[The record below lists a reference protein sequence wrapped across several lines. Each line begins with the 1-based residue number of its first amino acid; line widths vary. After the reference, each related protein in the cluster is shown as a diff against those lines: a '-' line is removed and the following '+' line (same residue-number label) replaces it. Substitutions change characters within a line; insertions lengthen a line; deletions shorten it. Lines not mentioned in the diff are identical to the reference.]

1 MSKQLFDSRGK
12 ARKYAAAHGGRVK
25 DRGKFFDKERW
36 AVVGADESAPEVG
49 ALVTIPCA
57 SRLEARELKAATNGK
72 IIDYTKG
79 KGEHI
84 VRDLEK
90 KGKRWAIQY
99 REAVAASPE
108 DEAVYESISDN
119 NLIETGR
126 DPSKCYPVATV
137 AEATAPEPD
146 VVTPAVLA
154 EVVEPIVIMTLKN
167 ISVTLG
173 DGKQLVMSRDH
184 EDFKTVAALFADGD
198 VEAMIEIMNVEKKQR
213 EWSFGKDICVIE
225 GKLFH
230 YGMVVEQ
237 TSIARRII
245 NDCEAGQDP
254 VKFVN
259 FFRKL
264 MQNPSFMAI
273 KHAYDFIEHN
283 DLEILED
290 GNIRAWKKVDHYG
303 RARNNVPNFKGM
315 TIMMPR
321 NQVQDDPSTTCSYG
335 LHVASKRYF
344 KDLFK
349 GGLLIEVSVS
359 PTDVVSV
366 PTDYNNSKCR
376 SCRYEV
382 LTGLDRPDNVPQVL
396 IIDKDGNQ
404 IKEIDTDE

>member
-12 ARKYAAAHGGRVK
+12 ARKYAQKHGGKVK

-36 AVVGADESAPEVG
+36 AVEGSGAQAPDVGS
-49 ALVTIPCA
+49 LVTIPCKT
-57 SRLEARELKAATNGK
+57 RGEARDLKAKHNGK

-90 KGKRWAIQY
+90 KGKRWAVQY
-99 REAVAASPE
+99 RESVAATPE
-108 DEAVYESISDN
+108 DEAIYKKIADDYLVKS
-119 NLIETGR
+119 GR
-126 DPSKCYPVATV
+126 EPLPAVATV
-137 AEATAPEPD
+137 EEATTPEPK
-146 VVTPAVLA
+146 VLTPAKLA
-154 EVVEPIVIMTLKN
+154 EVVEVEPIVIMTLKN

-184 EDFKTVAALFADGD
+184 EDFKKVASLFADGD
-198 VEAMIEIMNVEKKQR
+198 VAAMVEVMNIEKKQR
-213 EWSFGKDICVIE
+213 EWSFGKDICVID

-230 YGMVVEQ
+230 FGMEVKQ

-264 MQNPSFMAI
+264 MLNPSFMAV
-273 KHAYDFIEHN
+273 KHTYDFIEHN

-290 GNIRAWKKVDHYG
+290 GNIRAWKKVTHDG
-303 RARNNVPNFKGM
+303 RARYGVPNFKGM

-321 NQVQDDPSTTCSYG
+321 NQVEDNPEKTCSAG
-335 LHVASKRYF
+335 LHVAAKEYF
-344 KDLFK
+344 NHLFT

-376 SCRYEV
+376 ACRYEV
-382 LTGLDRPDNVPQVL
+382 LTGLERPADVPQVL
-396 IIDKDGNQ
+396 IIDKDGNKLQ
-404 IKEIDTDE
+404 EIDTDE

>member
-12 ARKYAAAHGGRVK
+12 ARKYAQKHGGKVK

-36 AVVGADESAPEVG
+36 AVEGSGAEAPDVGS
-49 ALVTIPCA
+49 LVTIPCKT
-57 SRLEARELKAATNGK
+57 RGEARELKAKHNGK

-90 KGKRWAIQY
+90 KGKRWAVQY
-99 REAVAASPE
+99 RESVAATPE
-108 DEAVYESISDN
+108 DEAIYKKIADDYLVD
-119 NLIETGR
+119 TGR
-126 DPSKCYPVATV
+126 KIAT
-137 AEATAPEPD
+137 AEEATAPEPGIA
-146 VVTPAVLA
+146 TPAQLA
-154 EVVEPIVIMTLKN
+154 EVVAEVEPIVIMTLKN

-184 EDFKTVAALFADGD
+184 EDFKTVAGLFADGD
-198 VEAMIEIMNVEKKQR
+198 VAAMVEIMNVEKKKR
-213 EWSFGKDICVIE
+213 EWSFGKDICVID
-225 GKLFH
+225 GKLYH
-230 YGMVVEQ
+230 YGMVVPQ

-264 MQNPSFMAI
+264 MQNPSFKAVQ
-273 KHAYDFIEHN
+273 HTYDFIEHN

-290 GNIRAWKKVDHYG
+290 GNIRAWKKVTIQG
-303 RARNNVPNFKGM
+303 LATKGVPNFKGM

-321 NQVQDDPSTTCSYG
+321 NQVEDDPSKTCSAG
-335 LHVASKRYF
+335 LHVAAKEYF
-344 KDLFK
+344 NHLFK

-359 PTDVVSV
+359 PADIVSV

-376 SCRYEV
+376 TCRYEI
-382 LTGLDRPDNVPQVL
+382 LTGLERPADVPQVL
-396 IIDKDGNQ
+396 IIDKDGNKLQ
-404 IKEIDTDE
+404 EIDTDE